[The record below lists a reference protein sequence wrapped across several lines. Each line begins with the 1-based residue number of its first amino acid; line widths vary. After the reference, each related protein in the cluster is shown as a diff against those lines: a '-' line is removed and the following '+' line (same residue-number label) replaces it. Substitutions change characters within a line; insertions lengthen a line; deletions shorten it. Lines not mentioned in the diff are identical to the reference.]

1 MVQTAWRILIAEDDV
16 DLNNGITFFFF
27 SGLKMPSGL

>member
-16 DLNNGITFFFF
+16 DLNNGITFYF
-27 SGLKMPSGL
+27 SSQGY